1 MSAPAHRAINVP
13 IHQRRVHKRFDY
25 EAHCKIQRET
35 FTLQAQV
42 KNLSEGGL
50 NLTLIGI
57 YTMPVGKVITITI
70 GAFAP
75 IKAVIRWRQG
85 SRYGVQF
92 LSAIE
97 NNSGLHSLIRNLEAW
112 NTNS

>member
-1 MSAPAHRAINVP
+1 MSTLTHKPVNAP

-25 EAHCKIQRET
+25 GAHCKILRET

-50 NLTLIGI
+50 NLTLLGTD
-57 YTMPVGKVITITI
+57 TMPVGKVVTITI

-85 SRYGVQF
+85 SNYGVQF

-97 NNSGLHSLIRNLEAW
+97 NNAGLHSLIRNLEDW
-112 NTNS
+112 NPTS